1 MNTADHSETTNAHPA
16 QMLDAPL
23 DALHC
28 LSCRE
33 AEILK
38 TVFDVVT
45 IRDFLNLKFIKC
57 VNAINVLA
65 ADVEEEKTKEED
77 TMLDEALGMTFP
89 ASDPTSVNSSIAR
102 IEAML

>member
-1 MNTADHSETTNAHPA
+1 
-16 QMLDAPL
+16 
-23 DALHC
+23 
-28 LSCRE
+28 
-33 AEILK
+33 
-38 TVFDVVT
+38 
-45 IRDFLNLKFIKC
+45 LKFIKC